1 MPFYHINSECYLWPP
16 EVNMHAI
23 RLATRS
29 SRLALWQANEVAAQ
43 LLEKGVAC
51 ELIPVR
57 SMGDIDLVNPIYEM
71 GVQGV
76 FTRELDIALLNKEAD
91 IAVHSLKDIP
101 VVPAKGLMIAAVLP
115 RADVY
120 DVLIHKGK
128 IPGKE
133 KFVVATS
140 SIRRRSQWLER
151 FPNHETVNIRGNVE
165 TRIQKLNESA
175 FDGLIMAKAA
185 IDRLEMKLPSK
196 LTLDW
201 MLPAPGQ
208 GAIAIVC
215 RQDDTEVIA
224 KLDKINHLDTMTVV
238 TAERDFLHEL
248 KGGCSA
254 PISAHAIVSGD
265 QMTFEG
271 AVHSLDGKQ
280 SFKVTRVFGK
290 GDFSNAGRYCAEEV
304 LSSPKGRPILDAILL
319 YSRHG
324 FN

>member
-1 MPFYHINSECYLWPP
+1 MR
-16 EVNMHAI
+16 AI

-29 SRLALWQANEVAAQ
+29 SRLALWQANEVAAR
-43 LLEKGVAC
+43 LLERGVAS
-51 ELIPVR
+51 EIVAVR

-76 FTRELDIALLNKEAD
+76 FTRELDIALLNNDAD

-101 VVPAKGLMIAAVLP
+101 VVQAKGLTLTAVLP

-133 KFVVATS
+133 KFTVATS
-140 SIRRRSQWLER
+140 SIRRRSQWLEK
-151 FPNHETVNIRGNVE
+151 FPQHETVNIRGNVE
-165 TRIQKLNESA
+165 TRIQKLGESD

-185 IDRLEMKLPSK
+185 IDRLDIKLPFAQ
-196 LTLDW
+196 TLDW

-215 RQDDTEVIA
+215 REGDKEVTA
-224 KLDKINHLDTMTVV
+224 NVSKVNDEDTMTCIH
-238 TAERDFLHEL
+238 AERGFLHEL

-254 PISAHAIVSGD
+254 PISAHAIVSGGELK
-265 QMTFEG
+265 FEG
-271 AVHSLDGKQ
+271 AVHSLDGAQ
-280 SFKVTRVFGK
+280 SFHVNKTFTRR
-290 GDFSNAGRYCAEEV
+290 DFSNAGRHSAGEV
-304 LSSPKGRPILDAILL
+304 LRSPKGKSILEAIFREKPEL
-319 YSRHG
+319 G
-324 FN
+324 E

>member
-1 MPFYHINSECYLWPP
+1 
-16 EVNMHAI
+16 MHTM

-29 SRLALWQANEVAAQ
+29 SRLALWQANEVAAR
-43 LLEKGVAC
+43 LAEKGATC
-51 ELIPVR
+51 EIVPVR
-57 SMGDIDLVNPIYEM
+57 SMGDIDLVSPIYEM

-76 FTRELDIALLNKEAD
+76 FTRELDIALLNNDAD

-101 VVPAKGLMIAAVLP
+101 VIPAKGLVVGAVLP
-115 RADVY
+115 RADVR

-128 IPGKE
+128 IPGND

-151 FPNHETVNIRGNVE
+151 FPHHEAVNIRGNVE
-165 TRIQKLNESA
+165 TRIQKLGESD

-185 IDRLEMKLPSK
+185 IDRLEIKLPFTQ
-196 LTLDW
+196 TLDW

-215 RQDDTEVIA
+215 RQGDKSVVA
-224 KLDKINHLDTMTVV
+224 KLAAVNDENTMTSIL
-238 TAERDFLHEL
+238 AERNFLHEL

-254 PISAHAIVSGD
+254 PISAHAILQGSE
-265 QMTFEG
+265 MKFEG

-280 SFKVTRVFGK
+280 SFRVKRTFVT
-290 GDFSNAGRYCAEEV
+290 GDFSNAGGYSAKEV
-304 LSSPKGRPILDAILL
+304 LQSTQGKSILDAIFREKPEL
-319 YSRHG
+319 G
-324 FN
+324 A

>member
-1 MPFYHINSECYLWPP
+1 MRT
-16 EVNMHAI
+16 I

-29 SRLALWQANEVAAQ
+29 SRLALWQANEVSGR
-43 LLEKGVAC
+43 LRDKGVVC
-51 ELIPVR
+51 KIVPVR

-76 FTRELDIALLNKEAD
+76 FTRELDIALLNKDAD
-91 IAVHSLKDIP
+91 IAVHSLKDVP
-101 VVPAKGLMIAAVLP
+101 VVPAKGLTIASMLP
-115 RADVY
+115 RADVR

-128 IPGKE
+128 IPSQE
-133 KFVVATS
+133 KFIVATS

-165 TRIQKLNESA
+165 TRIQKLNESD

-185 IDRLEMKLPSK
+185 IDRLEMNLPYA

-215 RQDDTEVIA
+215 RHDDTEAIA
-224 KLDKINHLDTMTVV
+224 HLDKINHLDTMTAV

-254 PISAHAIVSGD
+254 PISAHAVVNGE
-265 QMTFEG
+265 QMSFEG
-271 AVHSLDGKQ
+271 AVHSLDGKE
-280 SFKVTRVFGK
+280 SFRVSHTYMK
-290 GDFSNAGRYCAEEV
+290 GDFSNGGRYCAKEV
-304 LSSPKGRPILDAILL
+304 LGSPKGKPILDAILL

-324 FN
+324 YS